1 MTYLYPG
8 FTIGIVGQYQGGHL
22 RAGREAVLVKH
33 RISEKILLKRTNN
46 CLLTTWTQTGV
57 KYGVHGLPIPQLT
70 TVRGSRYHLLQDSSE
85 DYTLC
90 PCRLLEYEQP
100 GSVTP
105 AKHCQVEIMK
115 REGFSKKTPRR
126 HIERSSVIEVQSQL
140 RDLWDLLHVYVAPS
154 KESDVAGEG
163 LYVRRK
169 IPRWGIT
176 LPCLAMVSW

>member
-1 MTYLYPG
+1 M
-8 FTIGIVGQYQGGHL
+8 
-22 RAGREAVLVKH
+22 
-33 RISEKILLKRTNN
+33 
-46 CLLTTWTQTGV
+46 
-57 KYGVHGLPIPQLT
+57 
-70 TVRGSRYHLLQDSSE
+70 LQDPSE
-85 DYTLC
+85 VYTLC

-105 AKHCQVEIMK
+105 AKHCQVEIM
-115 REGFSKKTPRR
+115 KTPRR

-169 IPRWGIT
+169 IPR
-176 LPCLAMVSW
+176 

>member
-1 MTYLYPG
+1 M
-8 FTIGIVGQYQGGHL
+8 
-22 RAGREAVLVKH
+22 
-33 RISEKILLKRTNN
+33 
-46 CLLTTWTQTGV
+46 
-57 KYGVHGLPIPQLT
+57 
-70 TVRGSRYHLLQDSSE
+70 LQDPSE
-85 DYTLC
+85 VYTLC

-115 REGFSKKTPRR
+115 REGLYKKTPRR

-169 IPRWGIT
+169 IPR
-176 LPCLAMVSW
+176 